1 MRTRPI
7 IVLDESRERR
17 RPLGLGRV
25 RAGVLPLLGDRP
37 VHALD
42 LAVLPGA
49 ERPRVDV
56 PRAGRLQ
63 KPVEL
68 AAAVAGP
75 VVRHHALD
83 PHAHA
88 LEEAQAPAHERRAG
102 ALALVG
108 QQLGV
113 GDPAEVV
120 DGHVQAGRP
129 RAPRGA
135 AAAPQGAVP
144 AAVGYAG
151 HLLDI
156 DVHELAG
163 PLALVADGGDRAPP
177 PGLAGDAVDV
187 GEPEHPAPRHD
198 SGARPR
204 RHARD
209 GRQPERGEQHRRA
222 RLSDAVLDLTRRGP
236 RQPARAAAAVGHGL
250 AGPAAAQPLARRL
263 AADAHLPGGLGDRD
277 AGLYPGD
284 KGLPPPRGEPC
295 VRMLDHGRAPLL
307 FV

>member
-1 MRTRPI
+1 M
-7 IVLDESRERR
+7 LDEGRERR

-63 KPVEL
+63 KLVEL

-129 RAPRGA
+129 PRPARSRSRAPGRGA
-135 AAAPQGAVP
+135 RRRRVC
-144 AAVGYAG
+144 
-151 HLLDI
+151 
-156 DVHELAG
+156 E
-163 PLALVADGGDRAPP
+163 PP
-177 PGLAGDAVDV
+177 
-187 GEPEHPAPRHD
+187 
-198 SGARPR
+198 S
-204 RHARD
+204 
-209 GRQPERGEQHRRA
+209 
-222 RLSDAVLDLTRRGP
+222 
-236 RQPARAAAAVGHGL
+236 
-250 AGPAAAQPLARRL
+250 
-263 AADAHLPGGLGDRD
+263 
-277 AGLYPGD
+277 
-284 KGLPPPRGEPC
+284 
-295 VRMLDHGRAPLL
+295 
-307 FV
+307 